1 MGQSRVCRNIE
12 ITRNQN
18 ELKFNLHIN
27 YISNNTSGKLTY
39 NFEQQNIHVFIC
51 FCCKTRGKQKAKVY
65 CCV

>member
-27 YISNNTSGKLTY
+27 YISNNTTGKINLQ
-39 NFEQQNIHVFIC
+39 F
-51 FCCKTRGKQKAKVY
+51 
-65 CCV
+65 